1 MRQSFLILILFLA
14 GFISPAQEA
23 YAAQD
28 SRNQYEHI
36 LSFDSD
42 IILEKSGKVTI
53 TEKIRVYAA
62 GYNIRR
68 GIFRTLPRWRNLNN
82 LRKRVK
88 YDITSVQRDGQKE
101 AFHTESSND
110 NLVIYFGSKNRQLE
124 TGVHEYVL
132 TYETENQVGFFD
144 TYDEFYWNVNG
155 TMWDFATDRVSARL
169 HLPEGATI
177 LQSSC
182 YTGSYGNTNQ
192 QCSKDKESASTI
204 SFIANGLEQNEGLTI
219 AVGFN
224 KGVIAAPP
232 PPTLLEKFG
241 IPLLLLFSAVG
252 FLLYF
257 YLTWNKYGGDP
268 EKPVVY
274 PQFNP
279 PAEISPAS
287 LGFIKD
293 EYYHSQ
299 LISASLVN
307 LAVKGYVKII
317 EKDNRVLGIFG
328 STSYN
333 IEKLKDSD
341 DTLPTEEKQLMDKL
355 FGGKRTQ
362 VSFDGTYRSY
372 VENAVSNFQAN
383 LKYQH
388 QTFLNK
394 GNNTKLAVTPLL
406 LMIGLVALC
415 VFLIQAFDLAEIS
428 FFLLGVTAVPLLI
441 AGVVLVALFG
451 RSVWPKIMYGI
462 VSVVL
467 IIAFFSFGNLVSAS
481 LNVQALFGF
490 IIFSFITL
498 VLYSYLIKRPSP
510 EKLEMQ
516 TLIEGFK
523 MYLSAAEEKTLQFHN
538 PPKLTPEVFE
548 KMLPYAMVLG
558 VEKIWGEKFQSEL
571 AKSAVGGSAEYHS
584 GWFIGNSITNMHF
597 ASALNQ
603 SLTSS
608 IASTATQPSSSGS
621 GSVGGGF
628 SGGGGGGGGGGG
640 W

>member
-1 MRQSFLILILFLA
+1 MRQSFLILIFFLA
-14 GFISPAQEA
+14 GFISPAQEPYPA
-23 YAAQD
+23 ED

-62 GYNIRR
+62 GHNIRR

-82 LRKRVK
+82 RRKRVK
-88 YDITSVQRDGQKE
+88 YDITSVQRGGQKE
-101 AFHTESSND
+101 SFHTESSND

-169 HLPEGATI
+169 HLPDGATI

-204 SFIANGLEQNEGLTI
+204 SFAASGLQQNEGLTI

-252 FLLYF
+252 FVLYF
-257 YLTWNKYGGDP
+257 YLTWNKYGRDP

-293 EYYHSQ
+293 EYYQSQ

-406 LMIGLVALC
+406 LMIGLVMLC
-415 VFLIQAFDLAEIS
+415 AFLIQAFDLAEIS
-428 FFLLGVTAVPLLI
+428 FFLLGVTGVPLLI
-441 AGVVLVALFG
+441 AGVVLVSFFG

-462 VSVVL
+462 ISVVL
-467 IIAFFSFGNLVSAS
+467 IIAFFSIGNLVSAS

-498 VLYSYLIKRPSP
+498 VLYSYLIKKPSP

-516 TLIEGFK
+516 SLIEGFK

-558 VEKIWGEKFQSEL
+558 VEKIWGEKFQSAL

-621 GSVGGGF
+621 GSGGGGF